1 MPYYFLSGYDGMDFI
16 QSGTKHKEQRSSG
29 EIKWNDLLYLAK
41 ISDDFKTIY
50 FDTLMFYRK
59 SDSIVNDYDESTF
72 SLDSSDFDDDD
83 DDDDFIKKMRSLN
96 LGNTISPDDKLNII
110 CMTCISSEKIDRLQY
125 EIIRE
130 RGQWI
135 CIHIM
140 SFGAIIKEYRIL
152 NYLVENSSL
161 PICKIITSGKID
173 PAINKS
179 IIYYGPEYKN
189 ITKNVINDYKL
200 NESQACALCKVK
212 GRAISLIHGPP
223 GTGKTSVLVAII
235 DRELQYNILTGNES
249 KILVCAPSNY
259 ACDEIIRR
267 LKKGKSMKY

>member
-125 EIIRE
+125 EIIKE
-130 RGQWI
+130 RG
-135 CIHIM
+135 
-140 SFGAIIKEYRIL
+140 
-152 NYLVENSSL
+152 
-161 PICKIITSGKID
+161 
-173 PAINKS
+173 
-179 IIYYGPEYKN
+179 
-189 ITKNVINDYKL
+189 
-200 NESQACALCKVK
+200 
-212 GRAISLIHGPP
+212 
-223 GTGKTSVLVAII
+223 
-235 DRELQYNILTGNES
+235 
-249 KILVCAPSNY
+249 
-259 ACDEIIRR
+259 
-267 LKKGKSMKY
+267 

>member
-1 MPYYFLSGYDGMDFI
+1 
-16 QSGTKHKEQRSSG
+16 
-29 EIKWNDLLYLAK
+29 
-41 ISDDFKTIY
+41 
-50 FDTLMFYRK
+50 
-59 SDSIVNDYDESTF
+59 
-72 SLDSSDFDDDD
+72 
-83 DDDDFIKKMRSLN
+83 
-96 LGNTISPDDKLNII
+96 
-110 CMTCISSEKIDRLQY
+110 MTCISSEKIDRLQY

-140 SFGAIIKEYRIL
+140 SFGAIIKEYRTL
-152 NYLVENSSL
+152 NYFVENSSL
-161 PICKIITSGKID
+161 PICKIITSGKISN
-173 PAINKS
+173 ISNRS
-179 IIYYGPEYKN
+179 IKYFGPEYTN
-189 ITKNVINDYKL
+189 ITQNVINEYKL
-200 NESQACALCKVK
+200 NESQASALTKVK
-212 GRAISLIHGPP
+212 DRKISLIHGPP